1 MLLTEI
7 ADDADTPLVWDLLL
21 KLLSQGKTVLVSD
34 NLNYKLPDR
43 PVSSAKFDDSIFQQ
57 PNRPYVIY
65 SVMPAEARPA
75 RYGIAPSLRL
85 TNDELETAKLKK
97 VGDHFE
103 LYVEIDNEGN

>member
-43 PVSSAKFDDSIFQQ
+43 PVSSIRYDNEVR
-57 PNRPYVIY
+57 PHRPYVIY
-65 SVMPAEARPA
+65 SRMPDDHPQAHRHL
-75 RYGIAPSLRL
+75 APTVDL
-85 TNDELETAKLKK
+85 TQAELETAKLKK